1 MKLTTKNKIKNILVG
16 ILWAATGCAAVVLL
30 VAAVKKKD
38 ATRCKGIE
46 VNISGVSTNFFIDK
60 QDVLKVIGT
69 YTGTKPVG
77 KPIDA
82 FNLAAMESAL
92 KKDVWIQEAELFFDN
107 NDKLRVEVEE
117 REPVA
122 RVFTTGGGTFYIDK
136 DITMLPLSEK
146 FSARLP
152 VFTGFPTDTKVLSKA
167 DSSLL
172 RDIRNIS
179 MKLYSDSFLMAMID
193 QVDITTQRVFEM
205 VPKIG
210 GQVIVFGNATD
221 LDAKF
226 NKLLQF
232 YKKVIM
238 KTGWN
243 RYSIINLQ
251 YKNQV
256 VAKIR
261 GKDDV
266 SADSLRTRQM
276 MEIIA
281 ANAVRYAEDTISRFK
296 QDDKKDNDIS
306 IIQQSFQRDEPGDAG
321 YEETPAQPVAKPQT
335 KPVTAA
341 PVKPAPKPVQK
352 PAAEKKKTVME
363 KKKPVFKQQQ
373 KPKATMPSANEY

>member
-1 MKLTTKNKIKNILVG
+1 MDVKTKNKIRNILVG
-16 ILWAATGCAAVVLL
+16 IWWAATGCAAVVLL

-38 ATRCKGIE
+38 AKLCKGIE

-60 QDVLKVIGT
+60 QDVLKVISSF
-69 YTGTKPVG
+69 TGTKPIG
-77 KPIDA
+77 KPMDA

-122 RVFTTGGGTFYIDK
+122 RVFTTGGGTFYIDSSNM
-136 DITMLPLSEK
+136 MLPLSEK

-179 MKLYSDSFLMAMID
+179 MKLQSDSFLMAMID
-193 QVDITTQRVFEM
+193 QVDITVQRNFEM

-210 GQVIVFGNATD
+210 GQVIIFGNASD

-281 ANAVRYAEDTISRFK
+281 ANAAKYAEDTITRFK
-296 QDDKKDNDIS
+296 QDDKKNNDIS
-306 IIQQSFQRDEPGDAG
+306 MIQQSIQRDEPGDEG
-321 YEETPAQPVAKPQT
+321 NDETPAQPVAVPQA

-341 PVKPAPKPVQK
+341 PVKLAPKPVQK
-352 PAAEKKKTVME
+352 PAAVKKKAVTE
-363 KKKPVFKQQQ
+363 KKKPVIKQQ

>member
-1 MKLTTKNKIKNILVG
+1 MDVKTKNKIRNILVG
-16 ILWAATGCAAVVLL
+16 IWWAATGCAAVVLL

-38 ATRCKGIE
+38 AKHCKGIE
-46 VNISGVSTNFFIDK
+46 IHISGVSANFFIDK
-60 QDVLKVIGT
+60 QDVLKVIGSFAGPNT
-69 YTGTKPVG
+69 TG

-82 FNLAAMESAL
+82 FNLAAMEAAL

-107 NDKLRVEVEE
+107 NDRLRVEVEE

-122 RVFTTGGGTFYIDK
+122 RVFTTGGGTFYIDSS
-136 DITMLPLSEK
+136 ITMLPLSEK

-179 MKLYSDSFLMAMID
+179 MKVYSDSFLMAMIE
-193 QVDITTQRVFEM
+193 QVDITAQRTFEM

-210 GQVIVFGNATD
+210 GQVIVFGNAAD

-226 NKLLQF
+226 DKLLQF

-281 ANAVRYAEDTISRFK
+281 ANAARYAEDTITRFI
-296 QDDKKDNDIS
+296 QDDKKNNDIS
-306 IIQQSFQRDEPGDAG
+306 MIQQSIQRDEPGEG
-321 YEETPAQPVAKPQT
+321 YDEGPAKPAETPQVKT
-335 KPVTAA
+335 VTAA
-341 PVKPAPKPVQK
+341 PVKDAPKPVQK
-352 PAAEKKKTVME
+352 PAAVKKKAVTE
-363 KKKPVFKQQQ
+363 KKKPAVKQQQ

>member
-1 MKLTTKNKIKNILVG
+1 MDVKTKNKIRNILVG
-16 ILWAATGCAAVVLL
+16 IWWAATGCAAVVLL

-38 ATRCKGIE
+38 AKLCKGIE

-60 QDVLKVIGT
+60 QDVLKVISSF
-69 YTGTKPVG
+69 TGTKPIG
-77 KPIDA
+77 KPMDA

-122 RVFTTGGGTFYIDK
+122 RVFTTGGGTFYIDSSNM
-136 DITMLPLSEK
+136 MLPLSEK

-179 MKLYSDSFLMAMID
+179 MKLQSDSFLMAMID
-193 QVDITTQRVFEM
+193 QVDITVQRNFEM

-210 GQVIVFGNATD
+210 GQVIIFGNASD

-281 ANAVRYAEDTISRFK
+281 ANAAKYAEDTITRFK
-296 QDDKKDNDIS
+296 QDDKKNNDIS
-306 IIQQSFQRDEPGDAG
+306 MIQQSIQRDEPGDEG
-321 YEETPAQPVAKPQT
+321 NDETPAQPVAVPQA

-341 PVKPAPKPVQK
+341 PVKLATKPVQK
-352 PAAEKKKTVME
+352 PAAVKKKAVTE
-363 KKKPVFKQQQ
+363 KKKPVIKQQ

>member
-1 MKLTTKNKIKNILVG
+1 MDVKTKNKIRNILVG
-16 ILWAATGCAAVVLL
+16 IWWAATGCAAVVLL

-38 ATRCKGIE
+38 AKLCKGIE

-60 QDVLKVIGT
+60 QDVLKVISSF
-69 YTGTKPVG
+69 TGTKPIG
-77 KPIDA
+77 KPMDA

-122 RVFTTGGGTFYIDK
+122 RVFTTGGGTFYIDSSNM
-136 DITMLPLSEK
+136 MLPLSEK

-172 RDIRNIS
+172 RDVRNIS
-179 MKLYSDSFLMAMID
+179 MKLQSDSFLMAMID
-193 QVDITTQRVFEM
+193 QVDITVQRNFEM

-210 GQVIVFGNATD
+210 GQVIIFGNASD

-281 ANAVRYAEDTISRFK
+281 ANAAKYAEDTITRFK
-296 QDDKKDNDIS
+296 QDDKKNNDIS
-306 IIQQSFQRDEPGDAG
+306 MIQQSIQRDEPGDEG
-321 YEETPAQPVAKPQT
+321 NDETPAQPVAVPQA

-341 PVKPAPKPVQK
+341 PVKLATKPVQK
-352 PAAEKKKTVME
+352 PAAVKKKAVTE
-363 KKKPVFKQQQ
+363 KKKPVIKQQ

>member
-1 MKLTTKNKIKNILVG
+1 MNLITKNKIKNIVAG

-38 ATRCKGIE
+38 AKLCKGIE

-60 QDVLKVIGT
+60 QDVLKVIGSF
-69 YTGTKPVG
+69 TGTKPIG

-92 KKDVWIQEAELFFDN
+92 KKDVWIQQAELFFDN

-122 RVFTTGGGTFYIDK
+122 RVFTTGGGTFYIDSSNM
-136 DITMLPLSEK
+136 MLPLSEK

-179 MKLYSDSFLMAMID
+179 MKLQSDSFLMAMID
-193 QVDITTQRVFEM
+193 QVDITAQRNFEM

-210 GQVIVFGNATD
+210 GQVIIFGNASE
-221 LDAKF
+221 LEAKF
-226 NKLLQF
+226 KKLQQF

-281 ANAVRYAEDTISRFK
+281 ANAAKYAEDTITRFK
-296 QDDKKDNDIS
+296 QDDKKNNDIS
-306 IIQQSFQRDEPGDAG
+306 MIQQSIQRDETGDEGNDEA
-321 YEETPAQPVAKPQT
+321 PAQPVALPQA

-341 PVKPAPKPVQK
+341 PVKMATKPIQK
-352 PAAEKKKTVME
+352 PAVTKKKPDTG
-363 KKKPVFKQQQ
+363 KKKPVIKQQQ

>member
-1 MKLTTKNKIKNILVG
+1 MDVKTKNKIRNILVG
-16 ILWAATGCAAVVLL
+16 IWWAATGCAAVVLL

-38 ATRCKGIE
+38 AKLCKGIE

-60 QDVLKVIGT
+60 QDVLKVISSF
-69 YTGTKPVG
+69 TGTKPIG
-77 KPIDA
+77 KPMDA

-122 RVFTTGGGTFYIDK
+122 RVFTTGGGTFYIDSSNM
-136 DITMLPLSEK
+136 MLPLSEK

-179 MKLYSDSFLMAMID
+179 MKLQSDSFLMAMID
-193 QVDITTQRVFEM
+193 QVDITVQRNFEM

-210 GQVIVFGNATD
+210 GQVIIFGNASD

-281 ANAVRYAEDTISRFK
+281 ANAAKYAEDTITRFK
-296 QDDKKDNDIS
+296 QDDKKNNDIS
-306 IIQQSFQRDEPGDAG
+306 MIQQSIQRDEPGDEG
-321 YEETPAQPVAKPQT
+321 NDETPAQPVAVPQA

-341 PVKPAPKPVQK
+341 PVKLATKPVQK
-352 PAAEKKKTVME
+352 PAAVKKKAVTE
-363 KKKPVFKQQQ
+363 KKKPVIKQQ
-373 KPKATMPSANEY
+373 KPKATMPSVNEY